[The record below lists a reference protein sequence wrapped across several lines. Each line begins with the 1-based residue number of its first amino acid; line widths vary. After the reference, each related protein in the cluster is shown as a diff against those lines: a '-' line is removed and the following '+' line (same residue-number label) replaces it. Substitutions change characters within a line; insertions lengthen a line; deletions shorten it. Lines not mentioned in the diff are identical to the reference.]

1 MTALFYL
8 VNIIIILQY
17 SKQKL
22 RKGLFMFSKLVVPDQ
37 YFDTIYDIDLI
48 WLYKRGYRNL
58 LLDIDNT
65 ITPWNSDEISEK
77 LKQWVK
83 HAHHIGFSIY
93 LFSNSH
99 KTRILKVARSLN
111 VKAIPCRGKPLI
123 SAFKK
128 AIKFIGGAPENTVMI
143 GDQIFTDILGG
154 NRLNL
159 YTILIKP
166 ISSKEFVGTKIN
178 RWLEKKLIGRR

>member
-1 MTALFYL
+1 MLL
-8 VNIIIILQY
+8 KLII
-17 SKQKL
+17 
-22 RKGLFMFSKLVVPDQ
+22 PDK
-37 YFDTIYDIDLI
+37 YFDTIYDIDLLE
-48 WLYKRGYRNL
+48 LYSSGYRNL

-65 ITPWNSDEISEK
+65 IMPWNSDEISNSIV
-77 LKQWVK
+77 QWVK
-83 HAHHIGFSIY
+83 YAHEIGFSIY

-99 KTRILKVARSLN
+99 KKSRILRIAASLG
-111 VKAIPCRGKPLI
+111 VQAIPCRGKPLL

-128 AIKFIGGAPENTVMI
+128 AIEYIKGMPENTVMI

-166 ISSKEFVGTKIN
+166 ISDKEFIGTKIN
-178 RWLEKKLIGRR
+178 RWLERVIAGRR